1 MYARDFVPQFYL
13 DNNDIE
19 TVDEAKLL
27 GLVVRSDLSWS
38 SNTASMVERCNK
50 KLWFLRRLKKL
61 GATTPYDLN
70 DLYHRHICSTLEY
83 ATRVWHFSLTNED
96 TLKFERIQKSALHI
110 ILGEG

>member
-1 MYARDFVPQFYL
+1 MKLNFLAWLLEV
-13 DNNDIE
+13 I
-19 TVDEAKLL
+19 LL
-27 GLVVRSDLSWS
+27 GHQILQVWLS
-38 SNTASMVERCNK
+38 NVT
-50 KLWFLRRLKKL
+50 RLKKL